1 MKMRMLCAMSLLAGS
16 AAFATGNDHW
26 TTAQLVVI
34 GGGGGVIEASTSL
47 ATDMTGAYGF
57 PTQCE
62 ARDDSDYANIG
73 HGPDLWY
80 RVELTEEIPLHAQTC
95 GSSFNTMV
103 GIWDAGLNLLAASDE
118 HCLHDA
124 IACCY
129 VGPGT
134 FYVSVDG
141 PTAAD
146 HGDFNLQIVNSPCS
160 WETVEAAEQAVSFGL
175 RPAHP
180 NPFNPSTVLSYMLPE
195 TSEASLI
202 LYNLGG
208 QQLRVLASGLM
219 EAGQHDLRVDMS
231 GLPSGL
237 YLARLSSSFGVETQK
252 LLLTR

>member
-1 MKMRMLCAMSLLAGS
+1 MNMRMLCAMSLLAGS

-34 GGGGGVIEASTSL
+34 GGGGGVIEASTEL
-47 ATDMTGAYGF
+47 ATDFTGTYGF
-57 PTQCE
+57 PLECE
-62 ARDDSDYANIG
+62 PRDDSNYDAIG
-73 HGPDLWY
+73 MGPDLWY

-95 GSSFNTMV
+95 GSDFNTLV
-103 GIWDAGLNLLAASDE
+103 GIWDANLNLMAASDD
-118 HCLHDA
+118 HCLLNG

-129 VGPGT
+129 LGPGT

-141 PTAAD
+141 PSA
-146 HGDFNLQIVNSPCS
+146 GDYGNFNLQIVNSPCS
-160 WETVEAAEQAVSFGL
+160 WEVEANEVPFSFGL
-175 RPAHP
+175 LPAHP
-180 NPFNPSTVLSYMLPE
+180 NPFNPSTVISYMLPE
-195 TSEASLI
+195 TGGASLI

-208 QQLRVLASGLM
+208 QELRVLASGLM

-237 YLARLSSSFGVETQK
+237 YLARLSSPFGVETQK